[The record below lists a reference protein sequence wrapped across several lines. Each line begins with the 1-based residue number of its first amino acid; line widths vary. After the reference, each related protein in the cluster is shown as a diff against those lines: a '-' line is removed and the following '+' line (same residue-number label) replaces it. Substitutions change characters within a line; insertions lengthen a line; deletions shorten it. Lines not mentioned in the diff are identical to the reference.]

1 MLLIV
6 FINIFKLK
14 FKMKIKDIVNRDIV
28 TLTNCEHEPIHIPG
42 SIQPHGFLLGVTLDY
57 KIDFCTGNIS
67 LFLDLI
73 HDQVL
78 GRKFYE
84 VFGMQPQRDLYD
96 YLHNTKVKLVF
107 PLEIQLLGKP
117 FQIAIHISGSL
128 YVLEAEPQIKSRE
141 QLTDVYAQTI
151 QFVSNMNNTKS
162 LKELCAL
169 VAGGTREITGYD
181 RVMIYRFDENY
192 NGEIYAE
199 NCREDLEPFLGL
211 HYPHTDIPVQARELY
226 MKNQM
231 RLIVD
236 LGYEP
241 SAIFTIDDNENKNL
255 DLSLSILRST
265 SPIHIEY
272 LQNMGVGATLTIS
285 LIHRGR
291 LWGLIACHHYSPK
304 NISPEI
310 RLAAKLQ
317 GQFITSQIDLRQSTD
332 EYEITRRTTKALAC
346 MIAVH
351 LPLENKSFE
360 IICADYELL
369 KLCNAKGVSIC
380 MGGKIYKN
388 GLTPNDDKIN
398 QITQNIDFYEYGKTF
413 STNKLSNF
421 MPDLDGYDEVS
432 GIIYH
437 SLGSG
442 NSIIWYKP
450 ETVAEIHWAGDPDKA
465 IILDSKG
472 LHPRNSFNLWKQ
484 IIKNQCSPWLQ
495 PELNAA
501 ASYAHSLHNQIIML
515 LLSEEEEKHRNLS
528 EMLKESNSELEN
540 INWISTHDLQEPLR
554 KIQLITSKAL
564 MDIDKVPS
572 IAIVDSLHRVTKSA
586 NRMQNLLIDI
596 LKYTKIKNTRDSI
609 QKVNLNH
616 ILEETLL
623 EMKETITD
631 NRATVKCE
639 NLPDVY
645 AVPFLMKQLFSNILH
660 NSLKYAFL
668 ERDPVIEITVSKEP
682 EINLFSNKV
691 YCHWVTF
698 SDNGIGFEQQYAES
712 IFKIF
717 TRLHTLEK
725 YDGSGVGLALC
736 KKIMQ
741 TFNGNIRAV
750 GKLNEG
756 AEITIYFPCD
766 PLDSLEE

>member
-1 MLLIV
+1 
-6 FINIFKLK
+6 
-14 FKMKIKDIVNRDIV
+14 MKIKDIVNRDLV
-28 TLTNCEHEPIHIPG
+28 TLTNCEHESIHIPG
-42 SIQPHGFLLGVTLDY
+42 SIQPHGFLLGITFDW
-57 KIDFCTGNIS
+57 KIDFCTANIA

-73 HDQVL
+73 YDQVL
-78 GRKFYE
+78 GKKFHE
-84 VFGMQPQRDLYD
+84 VFGMQPQSDLYE

-107 PLEIQLLGKP
+107 PLEIQLLGKS
-117 FQIAIHISGSL
+117 FQITIHTSGSR
-128 YVLEAEPQIKSRE
+128 YVLEAEPQTKGRE
-141 QLTDVYAQTI
+141 QLADVYAQTI
-151 QFVSNMNNTKS
+151 QFVSNMNNTQS

-169 VAGGTREITGYD
+169 VAEGTREITGYD

-236 LGYEP
+236 IGYEP
-241 SAIFTIDDNENKNL
+241 SAIFTIDDKENKNL

-272 LQNMGVGATLTIS
+272 LKNMGVGATLTIS
-285 LIHRGR
+285 LIHRER

-317 GQFITSQIDLRQSTD
+317 GQFITSQIDLRQSND
-332 EYEITRRTTKALAC
+332 EYEITRRTTKALAS

-351 LPLENKSFE
+351 LPLEHKSFE
-360 IICADYELL
+360 IICADPELL

-380 MGGKIYKN
+380 MGEKIYKN
-388 GLTPNDDKIN
+388 GLTPQDEKIN
-398 QITQNIDFYEYGKTF
+398 QIIKSIHFNEYGQTF

-421 MPDLDGYDEVS
+421 MPDLDGYKEVS

-450 ETVAEIHWAGDPDKA
+450 ETITEINWAGDPDKA
-465 IILDSKG
+465 IVLDSKG
-472 LHPRNSFNLWKQ
+472 LHPRNSFNLWQQ
-484 IIKNQCSPWLQ
+484 IIKHQSSVWLQ

-501 ASYAHSLHNQIIML
+501 SSYAHSLHNQITML
-515 LLSEEEEKHRNLS
+515 LLSEEEEKYRNLS
-528 EMLKESNSELEN
+528 EVLKDTNSELEN

-554 KIQLITSKAL
+554 KIQFITSKVVSDL
-564 MDIDKVPS
+564 DKVS
-572 IAIVDSLHRVTKSA
+572 SVSVIDSLQRVTKSA

-596 LKYTKIKNTRDSI
+596 LKYTKIKNSRDSLE
-609 QKVNLNH
+609 KVNLNY
-616 ILEETLL
+616 IMKETLT

-631 NRATVKCE
+631 CKAIIKCE
-639 NLPDVY
+639 NLPHVQ
-645 AVPFLMKQLFSNILH
+645 AIPFLMKQLFSNILH
-660 NSLKYAFL
+660 NSLKYASL
-668 ERDPVIEITVSKEP
+668 ERDIVIEITASKEP
-682 EINLFSNKV
+682 EFNKHFNNE
-691 YCHWVTF
+691 YCYWIKIK
-698 SDNGIGFEQQYAES
+698 DNGIGFEQQYAQS

-717 TRLHTLEK
+717 SRLHTLEI

-741 TFNGNIRAV
+741 TSNGHIRAV
-750 GKLNEG
+750 GELNKG
-756 AEITIYFPCD
+756 TEIIMYFPYD
-766 PLDSLEE
+766 L